1 MRNLLEYG
9 KSQINAL
16 HAATAAFRQLPP
28 AERWFSCLFW
38 SFWASLV
45 TFPSGYAVRDIM
57 PVVCLIF
64 LIQYYRCNW
73 KNSVLRRLGTWPLF
87 VCLGLMVMIGV
98 VFSQSPGSSLL
109 HAGSALNK
117 GFILPFIAM
126 ECVRGEKDLRRLVW
140 ASVLAVFWQGLDGV
154 WQAQTGRDFLM
165 GYPLNSGRLTGSFDD
180 YEVGNYIALALIP
193 AFGIWFIL
201 RQFFSRLPA
210 LLLSTA
216 VLWPAFFLLAG
227 AGSRSGALAIAAV
240 MGLWLLLTGNSS
252 VRWKGVLLAAAGLLL
267 ILAAQGRARLDAVVD
282 DGRWSLWKLG
292 WRVFL
297 EHPWFG
303 AGAGQYNSAFR
314 SLGLT
319 PEKDLITISHPHN
332 IYLDMLYAHG
342 LVGFALGMIFLLGFS
357 WWGYARIRPRLQAE
371 RARHEKGIYW
381 HLTACFW
388 TGFVAWLFNGIFGH
402 DFYRVWW
409 LALAMC
415 HLGVMIGAIINGP
428 SCQKAT
434 GDVVAETM
442 PGEPSAAP
450 KISAMAGVPEETDA
464 PVTMEAVEAA
474 TKKTDGA

>member
-1 MRNLLEYG
+1 MQTLLEYG
-9 KSQINAL
+9 KNQITAL
-16 HAATAAFRQLPP
+16 RAALAAFRQMPP

-38 SFWASLV
+38 SFWASLAA
-45 TFPSGYAVRDIM
+45 FPSGYAIRDII

-73 KNSVLRRLGTWPLF
+73 QNSVLRRLGAWPLF
-87 VCLGLMVMIGV
+87 VCLGLMVIIGV
-98 VFSQSPGSSLL
+98 VFSQNPGASFL
-109 HAGSALNK
+109 HAGSGLNK

-126 ECVRGEKDLRRLVW
+126 ECVRNEKDLRRLVW

-165 GYPLNSGRLTGSFDD
+165 GYPLSNGRLTGSFDD

-201 RQFFSRLPA
+201 RQFFSRLPS
-210 LLLSTA
+210 LLLSMA

-240 MGLWLLLTGNSS
+240 MGLWLFLTGTSS
-252 VRWKGVLLAAAGLLL
+252 VRWKGALLAAAGLLL
-267 ILAAQGRARLDAVVD
+267 ILVAQGRARLDAVVE

-332 IYLDMLYAHG
+332 LYLDMLYAHG

-371 RARHEKGIYW
+371 RALKQRGIYW
-381 HLTACFW
+381 HMTACFW
-388 TGFVAWLFNGIFGH
+388 AGFVAWLFNGIFGH

-415 HLGVMIGAIINGP
+415 HLGVMIGAVINGP
-428 SCQKAT
+428 PCSETADAA
-434 GDVVAETM
+434 GAESASDN
-442 PGEPSAAP
+442 PSATAE
-450 KISAMAGVPEETDA
+450 MAES
-464 PVTMEAVEAA
+464 
-474 TKKTDGA
+474 KTDGA